1 MPRVGYLTRG
11 LLYATVG
18 FLAFQLAIGAG
29 GYTTDFQGVI
39 AHVAAQPFG
48 KVALIM
54 ILVGLVGYALWGF
67 ARAFLDPLGRGTSI
81 KGLLVRGGYL
91 VSGLVY
97 AALVWPTI
105 RLVLEAGE
113 GGETDT
119 SDWTAWLIH
128 EPYGAWLVG
137 GIGVIAGVGALGQ
150 VFMGSTGKFMEDFKE
165 NLSAKEKRLAL
176 WAGRFGMVA
185 RGIVFGVL
193 AWFLLVAAI
202 EVDPNG
208 ARGLD
213 GALLALLQR
222 PYGPWL
228 LGVVALGLVSFGL
241 FSGLSARWI
250 KLVER
255 ET

>member
-1 MPRVGYLTRG
+1 M
-11 LLYATVG
+11 
-18 FLAFQLAIGAG
+18 G
-29 GYTTDFQGVI
+29 G
-39 AHVAAQPFG
+39 P
-48 KVALIM
+48 
-54 ILVGLVGYALWGF
+54 
-67 ARAFLDPLGRGTSI
+67 
-81 KGLLVRGGYL
+81 
-91 VSGLVY
+91 
-97 AALVWPTI
+97 
-105 RLVLEAGE
+105 
-113 GGETDT
+113 
-119 SDWTAWLIH
+119 
-128 EPYGAWLVG
+128 
-137 GIGVIAGVGALGQ
+137 
-150 VFMGSTGKFMEDFKE
+150 
-165 NLSAKEKRLAL
+165 
-176 WAGRFGMVA
+176 
-185 RGIVFGVL
+185 VL